1 MTKEE
6 LFSKVQE
13 VLVETF
19 ELNQVDVVADA
30 SLYEDLD
37 LDSLDAID
45 LAVRLGSETG
55 IKLKEEE
62 MRSIRKV
69 QDIVDV
75 VHNALNS
82 VQSAKS

>member
-1 MTKEE
+1 MTKDE
-6 LFSKVQE
+6 LFSKVKE

-19 ELNQVDVVADA
+19 ELDEADVVPDA
-30 SLYEDLD
+30 SLYADLD

-62 MRSIRKV
+62 MRSIRTV
-69 QDIVDV
+69 QDIVNV
-75 VHNALNS
+75 VSNALDQVKH
-82 VQSAKS
+82 VQG

>member
-6 LFSKVQE
+6 IFSKVRE
-13 VLVETF
+13 VLVDTF
-19 ELNQVDVVADA
+19 ELEENQVISEA
-30 SLYEDLD
+30 SLYSDLD

-62 MRSIRKV
+62 MRSIRTV

-75 VHNALNS
+75 VHRAINPVKP
-82 VQSAKS
+82 VQG

>member
-1 MTKEE
+1 MTKDE
-6 LFSKVQE
+6 LFGKVKE

-19 ELNQVDVVADA
+19 ELDESEVVAEA

-69 QDIVDV
+69 HDIVDV
-75 VHNALNS
+75 VHNALNAAP
-82 VQSAKS
+82 SAKS